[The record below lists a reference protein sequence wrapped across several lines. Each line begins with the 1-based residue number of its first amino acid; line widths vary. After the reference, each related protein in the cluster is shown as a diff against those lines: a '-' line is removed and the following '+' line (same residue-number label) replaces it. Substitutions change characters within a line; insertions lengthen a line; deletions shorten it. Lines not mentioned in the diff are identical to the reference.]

1 MVDLKVNT
9 VIYDEPNKLFKVA
22 IPPSIIPN
30 HIKENYQ
37 KQIEKLNGI
46 KKDLKKK
53 GLSKKEIREKIKEIK
68 QDDKNELGFL
78 FALFLNLGNN
88 TNLLSFKLNKNKSK
102 YSGEAK
108 MKEATDIVNALKE
121 IKEIQLLPYSS
132 KGSKVYDDFKKDT
145 LDVLEQYKSQIS
157 LYEDIMITLLRLMRT
172 TRISSLYYEKNHIAF
187 FKKYLKFTDNE
198 SNIITKLYTDNVV
211 NDNTFNTKL
220 EKIPYYEVKK

>member
-53 GLSKKEIREKIKEIK
+53 GWSKKEIREKIKEIK

-121 IKEIQLLPYSS
+121 IKEIQLLPFSS

-198 SNIITKLYTDNVV
+198 NNIITKLYNDNVV

-220 EKIPYYEVKK
+220 KKIPYYEVKK